1 MAVGTSQTAV
11 PSSAPVAPAPVQV
24 DPAPALEPYRL
35 SVKQYHQMIAQGIV
49 AEDEPIELLEGC
61 LVKQMTK
68 KPPHVVS
75 TGLVQDALTPLLPA
89 GWHLSVQDPVTT
101 DDSEPEPDIKIVR
114 GDRRD
119 YSARHPGP
127 NDVALVVEVA
137 DSSLTS
143 DRGIKKRIYARA
155 GMPLYWILNLSARR
169 LEVYS
174 DPTGPDP
181 APDYRQRRDFD
192 TDEMVAVIIDGQ
204 DVGRIR
210 VSDLLP

>member
-1 MAVGTSQTAV
+1 MAVGTSQTT
-11 PSSAPVAPAPVQV
+11 APPAILQV
-24 DPAPALEPYRL
+24 DPTPTLDLYRL
-35 SVKQYHQMIAQGIV
+35 SVEQYHQMIARGIL

-89 GWHLSVQDPVTT
+89 GWHVSVQDPITT
-101 DDSEPEPDIKIVR
+101 DDSEPEPDIKVVR

-119 YSARHPGP
+119 YAERHPGP
-127 NDVALVVEVA
+127 GEVAFVVEVA
-137 DSSLTS
+137 DTSLTS

-155 GMPLYWILNLSARR
+155 GMPLYWILNLPARR

-181 APDYRQRRDFD
+181 APDYRQRRDFEA
-192 TDEMVAVIIDGQ
+192 DEMVAVIVDGQ

>member
-1 MAVGTSQTAV
+1 MAVDTSQTTAPNAV
-11 PSSAPVAPAPVQV
+11 PV
-24 DPAPALEPYRL
+24 DPAPTLDLYRL
-35 SVKQYHQMIAQGIV
+35 SVEQYHQMIARGILV
-49 AEDEPIELLEGC
+49 EDEPIELLEGC

-89 GWHLSVQDPVTT
+89 GWHVSAQAPITT
-101 DDSEPEPDIKIVR
+101 DDSEPEPDIKVVR

-119 YSARHPGP
+119 YAERHPGP
-127 NDVALVVEVA
+127 GEVALVVEVA
-137 DSSLTS
+137 DTSLAS

-155 GMPLYWILNLSARR
+155 GMPLYWILNLPARR

-181 APDYRQRRDFD
+181 LPDYRQRRDFEA
-192 TDEMVAVIIDGQ
+192 DEMVAVIVDSQ